1 VKISFPFDPSQE
13 GERRGERRKRYLEAM
28 VSQAGN
34 QQRVRFRSCTL
45 DEIEV
50 QSLTIYELD
59 RHTRSMVSAVLDDNV
74 RLVRIFNAVSFSI
87 ENRVCLG
94 QA

>member
-1 VKISFPFDPSQE
+1 
-13 GERRGERRKRYLEAM
+13 M